1 RSGSVGLGMHEQ
13 GRQAGAVVG
22 HLDGLDAWMADDGR
36 GVLEDFDRRGVDGH
50 AALRARM
57 DETLAGLIIARPAP
71 EAGCRRQPMAFALLV
86 AAARR
91 DLVSHAGPLFEP
103 GGVVADVIFERAS
116 DAINFVDLDT
126 DPGRGAQ
133 ANEQAHGP
141 AVVGRKIKEGGVVFA
156 ADHVLLPCRR
166 ACGPA
171 SALHPPR
178 STDDW
183 ITGSSG
189 VREGATGVV
198 ASLLFAVVSRPPAQP
213 SPLTC
218 VVLGR

>member
-1 RSGSVGLGMHEQ
+1 SGSVGLGMHEQ
-13 GRQAGAVVG
+13 RRQAGAVVG
-22 HLDGLDAWMADDGR
+22 HLDWLDAWMADDGR
-36 GVLEDFDRRGVDGH
+36 GILEDFDRRGVDGH

-57 DETLAGLIIARPAP
+57 DETLAGLIIARRAH
-71 EAGCRRQPMAFALLV
+71 EAGCRREPMPFALLV

-156 ADHVLLPCRR
+156 ADHMLLLVRGER
-166 ACGPA
+166 A
-171 SALHPPR
+171 
-178 STDDW
+178 
-183 ITGSSG
+183 
-189 VREGATGVV
+189 E
-198 ASLLFAVVSRPPAQP
+198 AVVSRARR
-213 SPLTC
+213 STKRSG
-218 VVLGR
+218 VVRRRPGIVSLCGGPG